1 MKSQKHELL
10 KHPKTTQLKIFDIK
24 KPSVFRNAWIF
35 QILGV
40 LKLLNLKFLTQK
52 KHEFSGIFSGV
63 FYEVKT
69 NFRDTLGILGFSGSS
84 GNCHFKTGV

>member
-24 KPSVFRNAWIF
+24 NPSIFRNAWIF
-35 QILGV
+35 QKLGV

-52 KHEFSGIFSGV
+52 KHEFSEYFQE
-63 FYEVKT
+63 Y
-69 NFRDTLGILGFSGSS
+69 
-84 GNCHFKTGV
+84 FKK